1 MVILLLQLHY
11 YKQGKHSDFEAL
23 LKAANAGECLFVRVF
38 VILYIFTFKGA
49 HN

>member
-11 YKQGKHSDFEAL
+11 YKQGKNSDFEAL

-38 VILYIFTFKGA
+38 VIRYNL
-49 HN
+49 HD